1 MHWAQWPER
10 CWIPSWSGDHSGPTQ
25 AASALHWGD
34 HRTSV
39 NAIEA
44 STGLDLLNLVAAAV
58 QDELEAV
65 VDGGPMESFTE

>member
-1 MHWAQWPER
+1 
-10 CWIPSWSGDHSGPTQ
+10 
-25 AASALHWGD
+25 
-34 HRTSV
+34 V